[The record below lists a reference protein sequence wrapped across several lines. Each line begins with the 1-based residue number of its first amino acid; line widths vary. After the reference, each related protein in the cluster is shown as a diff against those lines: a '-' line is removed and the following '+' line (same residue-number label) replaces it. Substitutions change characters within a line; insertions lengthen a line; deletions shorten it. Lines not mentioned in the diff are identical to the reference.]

1 MPVTL
6 LAIES
11 SCDDTSAAVICNGE
25 VLSNVV
31 ASQLEHDRWGGVVP
45 ELAARAHL
53 AQVEAVVKLA
63 LTKANKP
70 LSSISAVAFTQGPG
84 LLGSLLIGSSFAKS
98 LALGMEV
105 PLIAVNHMEA
115 HILAHF
121 IDEPKPEFPF
131 LCLTVS
137 GGHTQLVVVN
147 SATEMQVLGETLDDA
162 VGEAFD
168 KIGKMMGLG
177 FPAGHKIDKLA
188 ITGNPHAFSFP
199 VYEVGDFNFS
209 FSGIKTA
216 FLYFVRDKDPQW
228 IQANLPD
235 LSASIQHTLI
245 NLLMKKVVKAMDKT
259 GLTQIAIAGGVSAN
273 SGLRDRMQ
281 KEASTRGWKVFVPD
295 FQYCTDNAG
304 MVAMAAWFK
313 WQQQQFAPLD
323 TVPNPR
329 LKIGDS
335 YQ

>member
-1 MPVTL
+1 MTNCL
-6 LAIES
+6 LAIET
-11 SCDDTSAAVICNGE
+11 SCDDTSAAVLCNGK

-31 ASQLEHDRWGGVVP
+31 ASQLEHESWGGVVP

-53 AQVEAVVKLA
+53 ANIEMVVKEA
-63 LTKANKP
+63 LKQADVS
-70 LSSISAVAFTQGPG
+70 LQIVSAIAFTQGPG

-98 LALGMEV
+98 LALGLGI
-105 PLIAVNHMEA
+105 PLMAVNHMEA

-121 IDEPKPEFPF
+121 IDEPRPEFPF

-147 SATEMQVLGETLDDA
+147 NYNQMEVIGETLDDA

-177 FPAGHKIDKLA
+177 FPAGYKIDKLA
-188 ITGNPHAFSFP
+188 HQGNPLAFSFP
-199 VYEVGDFNFS
+199 IYEVGELNFS

-216 FLYFVRDKDPQW
+216 FLYFVRDKSMEW
-228 IQANLPD
+228 IEANLAD
-235 LSASIQHTLI
+235 LCASIQHTLVG
-245 NLLMKKVVKAMDKT
+245 LLMKKVLKAMEKT
-259 GLTQIAIAGGVSAN
+259 GLHQLAIAGGVSAN
-273 SGLRDRMQ
+273 MGLRKRLEDEAQ
-281 KEASTRGWKVFVPD
+281 KRNWKVFVPD

-313 WQQQQFAPLD
+313 FQHKEFAGLQAA
-323 TVPNPR
+323 PNPR
-329 LKIGDS
+329 LKIGEV
-335 YQ
+335 QA

>member
-1 MPVTL
+1 MPATL

-31 ASQLEHDRWGGVVP
+31 ASQLEHDQWGGVVP

-53 AQVEAVVKLA
+53 ALIDAVVKQA
-63 LTKANKP
+63 LSKANTQ
-70 LSSISAVAFTQGPG
+70 LSALSAVAYTQGPG

-98 LALGMEV
+98 LALGLEV
-105 PLIAVNHMEA
+105 PLISVNHMEA

-121 IDEPKPEFPF
+121 IEDPKPEFPF

-147 SATEMQVLGETLDDA
+147 SATDMQVLGETLDDA

-168 KIGKMMGLG
+168 KIGKMMGMG
-177 FPAGHKIDKLA
+177 FPAGHQIDKLA
-188 ITGNPHAFSFP
+188 KSGNPLAFPFP
-199 VYEVGDFNFS
+199 LYEVGDFNFS

-216 FLYFVRDKDPQW
+216 FLYFVKDKEPEW
-228 IQANLPD
+228 IKANLPD
-235 LSASIQHTLI
+235 LCASIQHTLI

-259 GLTQIAIAGGVSAN
+259 GLTQLAIAGGVSAN
-273 SGLRDRMQ
+273 TGLRNRLKQ
-281 KEASTRGWKVFVPD
+281 EATARGWTLFVPD

-313 WQQQQFAPLD
+313 WQEQRFAPLD
-323 TVPNPR
+323 AAPNPR
-329 LKIGDS
+329 LKIGE
-335 YQ
+335 